1 MKRLMRYAM
10 LLLATMLVGNTQAG
24 DVLKVCGQNLQ
35 NYFWSLDRERT
46 QGNSVSNSNY
56 TTEEGRNKKT
66 GLVVGA
72 LAPLEADIYVF
83 NELEAKAVV
92 LPYLAEQLKE
102 ATGVDYVAVDDDID
116 YDLAKYPI
124 GMIKSGYIYR
134 SDRVTPYG
142 ANVTTAV
149 GYTFF
154 YDFTMRLQTFESLTT
169 GERFTLSMNHFKAGG
184 TEQNKQTRIANARS
198 LLQGLDKALDPDILL
213 MGDLNCEPAETAF
226 QLLADAGYEEQLL
239 KYEGDDV
246 YTYSWSGGT
255 NFLDHVLTNHTM
267 GQQVTSAEVLHIAN
281 KYSVGYAKAYS
292 DHDPYVVMLDLMSTD
307 TAIRDVAPAASAASS
322 DYYNL
327 TGQRIQQPTRGVY
340 IYRGKKI
347 LVK

>member
-1 MKRLMRYAM
+1 MRTLAIT
-10 LLLATMLVGNTQAG
+10 LLLTVLTANQILAG

-56 TTEEGRNKKT
+56 DTEEGRLKKT
-66 GLVVGA
+66 LLIVDA

-83 NELEAKAVV
+83 NELEAKPVI
-92 LPYLAEQLKE
+92 LPYLAAQLSE
-102 ATGVDYVAVDDDID
+102 ATGFDYAAVADDID
-116 YDLAKYPI
+116 YDLAQYPI

-134 SDRVTPYG
+134 TDQVVPYG
-142 ANVTTAV
+142 DNVTTAV

-154 YDFTMRLQTFESLTT
+154 YDFTMRIQTFETLAT
-169 GERFTLSMNHFKAGG
+169 GERFSLSMNHFKAGG
-184 TEQNKQTRIANARS
+184 TDQDKQKRIANARS
-198 LLQGLDKALDPDILL
+198 LLQGLSSALDPDILL

-226 QLLADAGYEEQLL
+226 QMIAEAGYEEELL
-239 KYEGDDV
+239 RFEGSEV

-255 NFLDHVLTNHTM
+255 NFLDHVMTNSTM

-292 DHDPYVVMLDLMSTD
+292 DHDPYVVMLNLQSGESGIRETNTDYTDNTDVYDLQGRKVS
-307 TAIRDVAPAASAASS
+307 IPSQ
-322 DYYNL
+322 
-327 TGQRIQQPTRGVY
+327 GIY
-340 IYRGKKI
+340 IVNGKKVVI
-347 LVK
+347 R